1 MSRECGARTATG
13 RDGVPLNRIKPE
25 PNWSVFKMK
34 CQLFKAS
41 PRRRG
46 FTLVEM
52 LVVIAIIGILMAILL
67 PAWRGARIGPH
78 GDLQEQ
84 PQAVL
89 RRPGDLRRQGSDAAP
104 LHRRL

>member
-1 MSRECGARTATG
+1 
-13 RDGVPLNRIKPE
+13 
-25 PNWSVFKMK
+25 MK

-67 PAWRGARIGPH
+67 PALSAARESARTATCKNNLKQFYVGLATFADKDPMQRLCTGAMTAAETAASTRSVGWRTW
-78 GDLQEQ
+78 
-84 PQAVL
+84 
-89 RRPGDLRRQGSDAAP
+89 
-104 LHRRL
+104 